1 MNDPMETFS
10 RQLRRIRQEAGLTQ
24 RELGDR
30 LAYSPKAISKW
41 ESGRALP
48 PSHLMVA
55 LAKALHTDLNTL
67 FDCQEEPRFYLG
79 VDGGGTKTDFALAD
93 ESGRL
98 LHRQIKGSCNPTA
111 QGVEKALEL
120 LESGITEIAGTIPPE
135 QISVFVGMA
144 GGSGEPGRVLTER
157 LRRLGYARVQ
167 AGGDYLNA
175 VAAGLRDKDG
185 LVVIMGTGSSV
196 FSVRNGKIRRFG
208 GYGYLFGDEGGGY
221 AVGRDGVRA
230 ALAAEDGSGPKTAIT
245 TLWQLENGR
254 SVLEYLPELYRLGR
268 VNIADLAR
276 LVVRAA
282 EQGDRVAMQ
291 ILDQNMTAL
300 AQYMRPALA
309 EHTAASV
316 PVVLVGGFVTAAY
329 TLLQPLLEEHLANDR
344 AQFRLLE
351 RRPVWGALRMAGM
364 PESETEENDDA

>member
-1 MNDPMETFS
+1 M
-10 RQLRRIRQEAGLTQ
+10 
-24 RELGDR
+24 
-30 LAYSPKAISKW
+30 
-41 ESGRALP
+41 
-48 PSHLMVA
+48 
-55 LAKALHTDLNTL
+55 
-67 FDCQEEPRFYLG
+67 
-79 VDGGGTKTDFALAD
+79 
-93 ESGRL
+93 
-98 LHRQIKGSCNPTA
+98 
-111 QGVEKALEL
+111 
-120 LESGITEIAGTIPPE
+120 
-135 QISVFVGMA
+135 
-144 GGSGEPGRVLTER
+144 
-157 LRRLGYARVQ
+157 
-167 AGGDYLNA
+167 
-175 VAAGLRDKDG
+175 
-185 LVVIMGTGSSV
+185 
-196 FSVRNGKIRRFG
+196 
-208 GYGYLFGDEGGGY
+208 
-221 AVGRDGVRA
+221 
-230 ALAAEDGSGPKTAIT
+230 
-245 TLWQLENGR
+245 
-254 SVLEYLPELYRLGR
+254 PELYRLGR